1 MNDDAKLTR
10 VDQLFVYGD
19 KSFVC
24 NDQHIFF
31 YGFGGTQV
39 FNLSGKWVKNLGKD
53 PLGMVA
59 VGTEILAGL
68 IGEPT
73 LRVWSTSGD
82 MEQLHD
88 LQLADFGVSCV
99 VVVGKMAEASNAVQN
114 KVIIMTTSSM
124 IVTEMGEDERW
135 KDKILASFPD
145 MYLHVDAYGYSGRPF
160 PRPEVVAGRGDWIA
174 TASMDCCYGGCGGY
188 ADEITV
194 TLWHEDK
201 RLPDVILDIFSKDSK
216 RLTGIS
222 IESTME
228 GLKLVISLEEERRGI
243 VTGWAMMVYNVVPD
257 KTSEDESINLNLMKS
272 LRSDKAPDQQL
283 SGSRPCWNYCREE
296 EINESM
302 QMDKLISTDL
312 ILGHFAPG
320 HPNAVVTL

>member
-1 MNDDAKLTR
+1 MCQACSSWKQFTYDETWGTGEGRANLVQDKFIENWMNEDAKLTR

-88 LQLADFGVSCV
+88 LQL
-99 VVVGKMAEASNAVQN
+99 
-114 KVIIMTTSSM
+114 
-124 IVTEMGEDERW
+124 
-135 KDKILASFPD
+135 
-145 MYLHVDAYGYSGRPF
+145 
-160 PRPEVVAGRGDWIA
+160 
-174 TASMDCCYGGCGGY
+174 
-188 ADEITV
+188 
-194 TLWHEDK
+194 
-201 RLPDVILDIFSKDSK
+201 
-216 RLTGIS
+216 
-222 IESTME
+222 
-228 GLKLVISLEEERRGI
+228 
-243 VTGWAMMVYNVVPD
+243 
-257 KTSEDESINLNLMKS
+257 
-272 LRSDKAPDQQL
+272 
-283 SGSRPCWNYCREE
+283 
-296 EINESM
+296 
-302 QMDKLISTDL
+302 L
-312 ILGHFAPG
+312 ILVSAVSLWWGRWLR
-320 HPNAVVTL
+320 HPMLFRTKSSS